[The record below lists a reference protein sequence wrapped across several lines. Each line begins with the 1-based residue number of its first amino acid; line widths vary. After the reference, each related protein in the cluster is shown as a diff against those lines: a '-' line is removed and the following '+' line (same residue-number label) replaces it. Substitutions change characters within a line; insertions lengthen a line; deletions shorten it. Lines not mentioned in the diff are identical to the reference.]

1 MISCF
6 KLPMH
11 PKYLNRLLSVANL
24 QKWLLIL
31 FLQWETLKL
40 IDFFWSVVLFVNL
53 FEFCAVPVTLRMN

>member
-11 PKYLNRLLSVANL
+11 PKYLNHLLSVANL

-40 IDFFWSVVLFVNL
+40 IDFFLERRSI
-53 FEFCAVPVTLRMN
+53 C